1 LAAAIPDDM
10 RRRRF
15 VAASLLLGLGFTG
28 LAGCAAQTRLLL
40 ADSPQD
46 LPRRAELVDT
56 PFFPDEDFYCGPA
69 ALATVLGAAGFP
81 TQPDTLVADIFLPGR
96 KGSLQL
102 EMLSGARRHGA
113 VAVVIPGELETL
125 LRETAA
131 GNPVVVLQNLGLSW
145 APSWHYA
152 VVIGYDLDT
161 RDLLLRSGPIERQR
175 LALRTFEHT
184 WARGNHWA
192 FVVSPPGRL
201 PVTAQEVETTRA
213 LVAFERSAQP
223 QAAVRA
229 YSAGVERWP
238 DSLTLM
244 IGLGNAWYAAGDL
257 VAAEHHFRRA
267 ALRHEAAPAYNNLA
281 VVLLEQGRCEEAR
294 ESAMRALAL
303 GGPLDDAARETMR
316 LIDTAPASCR

>member
-1 LAAAIPDDM
+1 MA
-10 RRRRF
+10 F
-15 VAASLLLGLGFTG
+15 GVASAG

-40 ADSPQD
+40 ADSPRD

-69 ALATVLGAAGFP
+69 ALATVLGAAGLP
-81 TQPDTLVADIFLPGR
+81 THPDALVGDVFLPGR
-96 KGSLQL
+96 KGALQL

-152 VVIGYDLDT
+152 VVIGYDLDA
-161 RDLLLRSGPIERQR
+161 RHLLLRSGPIERQR

-192 FVVSPPGRL
+192 FVVSPPGQL
-201 PVTAQEVETTRA
+201 PVTPQEIEATRA
-213 LVAFERSAQP
+213 LVAFERTAQAH
-223 QAAVRA
+223 AAVRA
-229 YSAGVERWP
+229 YSAGLERWP

-244 IGLGNAWYAAGDL
+244 IGLGNAYYAAGDL
-257 VAAEHHFRRA
+257 AAAEHSFRRA
-267 ALRHEAAPAYNNLA
+267 AHQHEAAPAYNNLA
-281 VVLLEQGRCEEAR
+281 VVLLEQGRCDEAR
-294 ESAMRALAL
+294 ESAMRGLAL
-303 GGPLDDAARETMR
+303 GGPLDDATRETMR
-316 LIDTAPASCR
+316 LIETATAACR

>member
-1 LAAAIPDDM
+1 M

-15 VAASLLLGLGFTG
+15 VAAGVVLGLSFTG
-28 LAGCAAQTRLLL
+28 LAGCAAQTRRLL
-40 ADSPQD
+40 ADSPRD

-56 PFFPDEDFYCGPA
+56 PFFPDEEFHCGPA
-69 ALATVLGAAGFP
+69 ALATVLGATGFP
-81 TQPDTLVADIFLPGR
+81 TQPDTLVGDVFLPGR

-131 GNPVVVLQNLGLSW
+131 GNPVVVLQNLGLAW

-152 VVIGYDLDT
+152 VVIGYDLDA
-161 RDLLLRSGPIERQR
+161 RHLLLRSGPIERQQ

-184 WARGNHWA
+184 WARGSHWA

-201 PVTAQEVETTRA
+201 PVTAQEAEATRA
-213 LVAFERSAQP
+213 LVAFERSASP
-223 QAAVRA
+223 HAAVRA
-229 YSAGVERWP
+229 YSAGLERWP
-238 DSLTLM
+238 DSLTLA
-244 IGLGNAWYAAGDL
+244 IGMGNAFYAASDL
-257 VAAEHHFRRA
+257 AAAEHHFRRA

-281 VVLLEQGRCEEAR
+281 VVLLEQGRCDEAR

-303 GGPLDDAARETMR
+303 GGPLYDAARETMH
-316 LIDTAPASCR
+316 LIDNATVPCR